1 MVTTGAEG
9 CQGGSAARGRKRRA
23 ARGSNPAP
31 PAAQKLL
38 HRFAYL
44 STMPTARGP
53 VDSIALRTHSES

>member
-9 CQGGSAARGRKRRA
+9 CQGGSAAQ
-23 ARGSNPAP
+23 N
-31 PAAQKLL
+31 LL